1 MKSIKIKSGA
11 VGTAFR
17 DNWKQCI
24 GTGRLGLA
32 LQKEYLDGLDYVQK
46 HIGFSYVRGHGLLC
60 DDVGIYRED
69 KVDGEV
75 SSFYNFT
82 YIDRI
87 FDSYLERGIKP
98 FVELGFMPSKLAS
111 GDQAIF
117 YWQGNTTP
125 PKDYDKWAD
134 LIKAVVRHF
143 ISRYGEEEVL
153 KWPFEVWNEP
163 NLPGFW
169 KGADMQ
175 EYFKLYKVTANAVKE
190 VDARLQVGGPAI
202 CGGADHWITEFLDFC
217 QRENVPL
224 DFVSRHAYTSS
235 QPISVTPH
243 FMYQDIWSSDYM
255 LSELKTVREMIDN
268 SPYSDLPFHITEYN
282 TSWHPLNPVHDTAFN
297 GAYIARILSQCGD
310 YVDMFSY
317 WTFSD
322 VFEEADVPRAQFHG
336 GFGLVA
342 LNGIPKPTFHTFSF
356 FSKLGQEQLYRDDN
370 IIVTRRK
377 DGSIAIAAWNP
388 VVVERA
394 GADKDQVS
402 QNATNSIDIY
412 KYAKIGVEDQ
422 ETRSFEIELP
432 FDCEAVFMKRQ
443 TVNEEIGN
451 PLMTWMQMGRP
462 RYPNKDM
469 IESLKQAAQPG
480 TATCSLSAD
489 GGVVRFEIEMIKNEV
504 TLIELTAVNDESG
517 SYIGLDDSF
526 IGY

>member
-1 MKSIKIKSGA
+1 MKEIKIGTGA
-11 VGTAFR
+11 VGTAFT
-17 DNWKQCI
+17 DSWKKCV

-32 LQKEYLDGLDYVQK
+32 LQKEYLDGLDYVQE
-46 HIGFSYVRGHGLLC
+46 HIGFSYIRGHGLLC

-69 KVDGEV
+69 NIDGQ
-75 SSFYNFT
+75 SRPFYNFT

-111 GDQAIF
+111 GEQTLF
-117 YWQGNTTP
+117 YWKGNTTP
-125 PKDYDKWAD
+125 PKDYDKWAE

-143 ISRYGEEEVL
+143 ISRYGEQEVL
-153 KWPFEVWNEP
+153 TWPFEVWNEP

-190 VDARLQVGGPAI
+190 VDGRLQVGGPAI

-217 QRENVPL
+217 RRENVPL
-224 DFVSRHAYTSS
+224 DFISRHAYTSS
-235 QPISVTPH
+235 QPMSVSPH

-255 LSELKTVREMIDN
+255 FNELKSVREMIDN
-268 SPYSDLPFHITEYN
+268 SPYSELPFYITEYN
-282 TSWHPLNPVHDTAFN
+282 TSWHPLNPVHDTVFN
-297 GAYIARILSQCGD
+297 GAYIARILSRGGD

-336 GFGLVA
+336 GFGLIA
-342 LNGIPKPTFHTFSF
+342 LNGIPKPTFHTFAF
-356 FSKLGQEQLYRDDN
+356 FSRLGEEQLYRDDN

-388 VVVERA
+388 VIVNRSGSDQESGNAVND
-394 GADKDQVS
+394 GDK
-402 QNATNSIDIY
+402 Y
-412 KYAKIGVEDQ
+412 KAANEAAESR

-443 TVNEEIGN
+443 TVNEDVGN
-451 PLMTWMQMGRP
+451 PLRTWMQMGRP
-462 RYPNKDM
+462 RYPGKDQV
-469 IESLKQAAQPG
+469 EALRQAAQPG
-480 TATCSLSAD
+480 LNTCRINTDGGAIRFNLELTKNEITLVELSA
-489 GGVVRFEIEMIKNEV
+489 I
-504 TLIELTAVNDESG
+504 NDETDT
-517 SYIGLDDSF
+517 YIGLDDSF

>member
-1 MKSIKIKSGA
+1 MKSIKIEPGA

-17 DNWKQCI
+17 DNWKKCV

-32 LQKEYLDGLDYVQK
+32 LQKEYLDGLEYVQK
-46 HIGFSYVRGHGLLC
+46 NIGFSYIRGHGLLC

-69 KVDGEV
+69 KVDGGIRP
-75 SSFYNFT
+75 FYNFT

-98 FVELGFMPSKLAS
+98 LVELGFMPYKLAS
-111 GDQAIF
+111 GEQTIF
-117 YWQGNTTP
+117 YWKGNTTP

-153 KWPFEVWNEP
+153 KWPFEVWNEA

-202 CGGADHWITEFLDFC
+202 CGGMDHWITEFLNFC
-217 QRENVPL
+217 KTENVPL

-235 QPISVTPH
+235 QPISSTPH
-243 FMYQDIWSSDYM
+243 FLYQDIYSADHM
-255 LSELKTVREMIDN
+255 LNELKTVREMIDK
-268 SPYSDLPFHITEYN
+268 SPYADLPFYITEYN
-282 TSWHPLNPVHDTAFN
+282 TSWHPMNPVHDTVFN
-297 GAYIARILSQCGD
+297 AAYIARLLSSCGD
-310 YVDMFSY
+310 YADLFSY

-322 VFEEADVPRAQFHG
+322 VFEESDVPRAQFHG

-342 LNGIPKPTFHTFSF
+342 LNNIPKPTFHTFSF
-356 FSKLGQEQLYRDDN
+356 FAKLGEEQLHRDDN

-377 DGSIAIAAWNP
+377 DGTIVIAAWNP
-388 VVVERA
+388 VLINRQ
-394 GADKDQVS
+394 GAAEEPANGGQMH
-402 QNATNSIDIY
+402 
-412 KYAKIGVEDQ
+412 KISNKEAENQ
-422 ETRSFEIELP
+422 EIRSFEIELP
-432 FDCEAVFMKRQ
+432 FDSEHVFMKKQ
-443 TVNEEIGN
+443 FVNEKIGN
-451 PLMTWMQMGRP
+451 PLIAWMQMGRP
-462 RYPNKDM
+462 KFPDKAS
-469 IESLKQAAQPG
+469 IETLRQAAQPG
-480 TATCSLSAD
+480 ITTCSLGIE
-489 GGVVRFEIEMIKNEV
+489 GGSVRFELELTKNEV
-504 TLIELTAVNDESG
+504 VLIELSAVNDETG
-517 SYIGLDDSF
+517 TYIGLDDSF

>member
-1 MKSIKIKSGA
+1 MRSIKIGSGA
-11 VGTAFR
+11 VETAFT
-17 DNWKQCI
+17 DSWKKCV

-46 HIGFSYVRGHGLLC
+46 HIGFSYIRGHGLLC
-60 DDVGIYRED
+60 DDIGIYRED
-69 KVDGEV
+69 KVDGEYRP
-75 SSFYNFT
+75 FYNFT

-87 FDSYLERGIKP
+87 FDSYLEHGIKP

-111 GDQAIF
+111 GEQTIF
-117 YWQGNTTP
+117 YWKGNTTP

-153 KWPFEVWNEP
+153 TWPFEVWNEP

-169 KGADMQ
+169 KGADIK

-190 VDARLQVGGPAI
+190 VDVRLQVGGPAI

-217 QRENVPL
+217 QKENAPL

-235 QPISVTPH
+235 QPMSVTPH

-255 LSELKTVREMIDN
+255 LNELKTVREMIDN
-268 SPYSDLPFHITEYN
+268 SPYNELPFYITEYN

-297 GAYIARILSQCGD
+297 AAYIARILSRGGD

-342 LNGIPKPTFHTFSF
+342 LNGIPKPTFHTFAF
-356 FSKLGQEQLYRDDN
+356 FSKLGEEQLYRDDN
-370 IIVTRRK
+370 IIVTRRR

-388 VVVERA
+388 VVVKRA
-394 GADKDQVS
+394 GADQDPG
-402 QNATNSIDIY
+402 NDANDGDRY
-412 KYAKIGVEDQ
+412 KAANVEAECQ
-422 ETRSFEIELP
+422 ETRSLDIEFP
-432 FDCEAVFMKRQ
+432 FDSEAVFMKRQ
-443 TVNEEIGN
+443 TVNEEVGN
-451 PLMTWMQMGRP
+451 PLKTWMQMGRP
-462 RYPNKDM
+462 RYPGKDM
-469 IESLKQAAQPG
+469 VEVLKQAAQPG
-480 TATCSLSAD
+480 ITTCRLGTN
-489 GGVVRFEIEMIKNEV
+489 GGTVRFKLELSKNEV
-504 TLIELTAVNDESG
+504 TLVEISAVNDESG
-517 SYIGLDDSF
+517 TYIGLDDSF